1 MNTEEYISS
10 GILELYVYGVLSDA
24 ENKEITDYLR
34 QYPEIRTEV
43 EEIEKALID
52 LSGAIAPE
60 NPEHLLQSIKEKL
73 SKRTDVMP
81 LSKKRTHWFVYA
93 GWAASVLLL
102 IGLFFLFDKNRALK
116 ETLDDVRNRNIQLEI
131 QITEARNNAEKT
143 QKLLDVL
150 RNRNILKV
158 PLQGQQAAPDAY
170 AAVYWDKEKNIT
182 YIDAKGLPAP
192 PEGMVY
198 QIWSLKMQ
206 PLTPTS
212 IGLLDAYDTDENK
225 IFKLENTNVSEGF
238 GITLEPEG
246 GSKTPTLE
254 RLYTLG
260 VVQS

>member
-24 ENKEITDYLR
+24 KNKEITDYLR

-43 EEIEKALID
+43 EEIEKTLMD
-52 LSGAIAPE
+52 FSGTLAPK
-60 NPEHLLQSIKEKL
+60 NPEYLLQSIKEKL
-73 SKRTDVMP
+73 SKRTAAAP
-81 LSKKRTHWFVYA
+81 LSKQRTPWSTYA
-93 GWAASVLLL
+93 GWAACVLLL
-102 IGLFFLFDKNRALK
+102 IGLFLFFDENRALK
-116 ETLDDVRNRNIQLEI
+116 ETLENVQNQNTQLEI
-131 QITEARNNAEKT
+131 QITEARNNTDKT
-143 QKLLDVL
+143 QELLDIL

-158 PLQGQQAAPDAY
+158 PLQGQQAAPNAY
-170 AAVYWDKEKNIT
+170 AVVYWNKEENIT
-182 YIDAKGLPAP
+182 YIDGKELPPP

-212 IGLLDAYDTDENK
+212 IGLLDEYVSDENK
-225 IFKLENTNVSEGF
+225 IFKLENTNASEGF

-246 GSKTPTLE
+246 GSQTPTLE